1 MGKPQTVRN
10 CLRVRVSVD
19 SLGNEDSKLV
29 TYPNPGQVHSR
40 VEAEDADRGRITRP
54 EDDRRSLSC
63 FFFFF
68 FFFIIPFI
76 VSMLSSLVD
85 IMGTIY
91 YTGQDYS
98 LSFPP

>member
-19 SLGNEDSKLV
+19 SLGNEDSRLV

-54 EDDRRSLSC
+54 EDDRRSLSFSRSIRPYC
-63 FFFFF
+63 LRREQPEF
-68 FFFIIPFI
+68 
-76 VSMLSSLVD
+76 SYSKLQSLHANLEREKSC
-85 IMGTIY
+85 G
-91 YTGQDYS
+91 
-98 LSFPP
+98 LR